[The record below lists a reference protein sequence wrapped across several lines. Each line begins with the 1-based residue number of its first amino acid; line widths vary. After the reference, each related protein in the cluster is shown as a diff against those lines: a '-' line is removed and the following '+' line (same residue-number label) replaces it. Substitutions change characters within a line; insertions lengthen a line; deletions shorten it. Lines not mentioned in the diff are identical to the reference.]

1 MKTFRVQKV
10 TPQGDLI
17 EETEVPAPSAEA
29 AASMLVGGKLFRGQK
44 GMRATLR
51 AKVYSPEASGL
62 TTLVRFYQREDE
74 A

>member
-17 EETEVPAPSAEA
+17 EETEVPAQSAED
-29 AASMLVGGKLFRGQK
+29 AASALVGVKLFRGQK
-44 GMRATLR
+44 GMRTTLR
-51 AKVYSPEASGL
+51 AKVYFPEATGL
-62 TTLVRFYQREDE
+62 TTLVRLYQREDD

>member
-17 EETEVPAPSAEA
+17 EETEVPAQSAED
-29 AASMLVGGKLFRGQK
+29 AASALVGVKLFRGQK

-51 AKVYSPEASGL
+51 AKVYFPEATGL
-62 TTLVRFYQREDE
+62 TTLVRLYQREDD